1 MIPTPGQQEN
11 LKRTHINNH
20 NLAKTFKP
28 SLINTSYSK
37 NPESLN
43 SSLTLSSSIQNPKHL
58 SLQSKKNH
66 PTNRAQIFGTTSKNP
81 GTRKPADNN
90 LDGTRFSKLKS
101 FTPILASRNNKKL
114 RESQDSENGSEKN
127 QNPLKNVQ
135 NFKEDLDDFNKELR
149 VCKNLNL
156 NLKLDELGIRME
168 EKENLVGDKEILKEK
183 LRGDIGAKE
192 KGKGFKLSLPK
203 KDVENSSLCISPLR
217 NREKGINCDEK
228 QDCTYQDYR
237 FDLNI
242 TSFYSKQLMETLEEL
257 QKNLVFSE
265 SSSEES
271 VSSSGSTEKAQ
282 KVSKFPII
290 REKNQFRE
298 PSFGANCENFMFEDK
313 NFDNI
318 EEAFCECNIKR
329 ERKVQEDSDSSFDYQ
344 ELLGI
349 ITNEEF
355 IRSLKVLEKFTKF
368 LEKKKCIE
376 L

>member
-1 MIPTPGQQEN
+1 MLTTPGQQEN
-11 LKRTHINNH
+11 SKKLITNNH
-20 NLAKTFKP
+20 IFGKAFKSSSINA
-28 SLINTSYSK
+28 SLSK

-43 SSLTLSSSIQNPKHL
+43 SSLKFSSSIQIPKHQN
-58 SLQSKKNH
+58 SLSKKPR
-66 PTNRAQIFGTTSKNP
+66 PTNRAQTFATTSKNP
-81 GTRKPADNN
+81 TKRKISDNS
-90 LDGTRFSKLKS
+90 LDGIGVKKLKA

-114 RESQDSENGSEKN
+114 RESQDSESNSEK
-127 QNPLKNVQ
+127 NPLKNEQ
-135 NFKEDLDDFNKELR
+135 SFKEDDFNKEMR
-149 VCKNLNL
+149 ACKNLNL

-168 EKENLVGDKEILKEK
+168 EKENLVADEGIMKVKARSDIGNKEK
-183 LRGDIGAKE
+183 S
-192 KGKGFKLSLPK
+192 KGFKLSLPK
-203 KDVENSSLCISPLR
+203 KDFQNKNLCISPLR
-217 NREKGINCDEK
+217 NKENIINCDGN
-228 QDCTYQDYR
+228 QDCSFQDYR

-271 VSSSGSTEKAQ
+271 VSSSSSTEKAQ
-282 KVSKFPII
+282 NSNKFPVI
-290 REKNQFRE
+290 RGKNQIRE

-313 NFDNI
+313 DFDKV
-318 EEAFCECNIKR
+318 EEVFCDCNMKLESKI
-329 ERKVQEDSDSSFDYQ
+329 QEDCDSSFDYK